1 MDRAAELGLNGG
13 VRAVGSRV
21 RAALR
26 RRWAA
31 ALVVAVIVGLVSG
44 AVLTLA
50 AGARRTGAAPDAFTA
65 AVGGDVDAA
74 VQQASG
80 RPRTAEVAAV
90 PGVASVDAMTF
101 AFAGVVD
108 PKRGPAED
116 AIAFVGNRP
125 LSSRLVAG
133 RATNPDRPHE
143 FVADRSFARAHDA
156 HVGDKFRAISWTQ
169 AQGDHGLGFGPD
181 PNGPSFTATL
191 VGIVQTPSTDDFNL
205 VVFSPGLLQE
215 DVGLVATLMS
225 VRLDPGVTRAQF
237 RAALDRLP
245 DGRAL
250 SVDRGQVVG
259 TELRN
264 GVEAQA
270 RGVWIMALVAAIAAL
285 VVLGQ
290 LLSRHARV
298 AETERQPLAAL
309 GYSSRQL
316 AAETVLRAAVPA
328 VAGVGLGVAGA
339 VLASNVFPT
348 GFVRAIEPHPGI
360 RVDAGVLITGAV
372 LLVLGLLAWVGIAFV
387 STRRPRARHVR
398 SHSSQ
403 TITRRAPTPAAATG
417 TNFALTRRDGSAG
430 ASIGTVV
437 AMALIVAGL
446 VGATAFAV
454 SLDRLVTDRG
464 RFGSNYTFGVGD
476 NSDLSAS
483 DLRKGLEGNR
493 DIDGLMIVTAASARA
508 GGATVQLTGMDRI
521 RGDLAPRVLSGRLPE
536 SPDEAAIGA
545 VTARD
550 LHVHVGDE
558 LALAGSAARRNV
570 RIVGTAVLPTVAGND
585 GVGTGVLMT
594 QPGAIALEPHP
605 DTALAAITLT
615 PDAPKGAARAIAK
628 GLGQTA
634 GQEST
639 PGVIINVARVRNIPA
654 VLAVL
659 LALLALLTI
668 VHALIVSI
676 HGRRHDVAVL
686 RALGADRRWVAR
698 TVHWQATVLTV
709 LPLIVGIPIGVR
721 RRFVRVPRVRR
732 ADRRDPGS
740 RDTDPAAPRPGP
752 GARRGG
758 QHRRDRAGAPR
769 PPAFDR
775 GAAPSRVTSPVR
787 RAQRCMMRSAN
798 DEGATDG
805 EARSAGSSGSERSS
819 GSGW

>member
-1 MDRAAELGLNGG
+1 M
-13 VRAVGSRV
+13 
-21 RAALR
+21 
-26 RRWAA
+26 
-31 ALVVAVIVGLVSG
+31 
-44 AVLTLA
+44 
-50 AGARRTGAAPDAFTA
+50 
-65 AVGGDVDAA
+65 
-74 VQQASG
+74 
-80 RPRTAEVAAV
+80 

-101 AFAGVVD
+101 AFAGLVD

-116 AIAFVGNRP
+116 AIAFIGNRP

-133 RATNPDRPHE
+133 RAANPDRPHE

-156 HVGDKFRAISWTQ
+156 HVGDKFHAISWTQ

-191 VGIVQTPSTDDFNL
+191 VGIVQTPSTDDFSL
-205 VVFSPGLLQE
+205 VVFSPGLLHE

-360 RVDAGVLITGAV
+360 RVDAGVLITGAI

-403 TITRRAPTPAAATG
+403 TITRGAPTPAAATG

-615 PDAPKGAARAIAK
+615 AGRTHGRGARDREGLGPDRGPGEHAGRDHQRRARPQHPRRPRGAPRAARVADDRARADRVDPWPPARCRGAARAR
-628 GLGQTA
+628 GR
-634 GQEST
+634 S
-639 PGVIINVARVRNIPA
+639 A
-654 VLAVL
+654 VGR
-659 LALLALLTI
+659 TRPCT
-668 VHALIVSI
+668 
-676 HGRRHDVAVL
+676 GRR
-686 RALGADRRWVAR
+686 
-698 TVHWQATVLTV
+698 
-709 LPLIVGIPIGVR
+709 
-721 RRFVRVPRVRR
+721 
-732 ADRRDPGS
+732 
-740 RDTDPAAPRPGP
+740 
-752 GARRGG
+752 
-758 QHRRDRAGAPR
+758 
-769 PPAFDR
+769 
-775 GAAPSRVTSPVR
+775 
-787 RAQRCMMRSAN
+787 RS
-798 DEGATDG
+798 
-805 EARSAGSSGSERSS
+805 
-819 GSGW
+819 